1 MILIN
6 EPYTLKPEKIRA
18 GENILNTI
26 TTYGGYRTNI
36 QINNDGTG
44 EIGYNNSDYTIS
56 ISNDLIVGGTSTFTI
71 SNVTNNDTVEF
82 YEDTVLI
89 SSTTGN
95 TVTYTPTTAGE
106 HLIYFRIN
114 NTPTNPMK
122 VTVYTVDNLTVNL
135 NAQTINGAKYCY
147 AKGINL
153 QIKPIILEGE
163 TLNNIPC
170 IIRYGDRIQNITVP
184 STGTTINVPPL
195 NDSIGTEHTLQI
207 RIGERVHYI
216 THLIEYY
223 DIYIDDPN
231 HNYIFDLRNI
241 IADADFNVTNN
252 GLKISNDGNPF
263 ELIFDEYLSSCQLEF
278 KFGSQATLK
287 FVTDVSGST
296 INVTFNEGDTMR
308 IIKDNGSVTLKKNS
322 QTVSALIPYFP
333 LMIQSNTSVIL
344 FTRILTGAY

>member
-26 TTYGGYRTNI
+26 TTYGGYHTNI
-36 QINNDGTG
+36 QISSDGTG

-106 HLIYFRIN
+106 HTIYFRIN
-114 NTPTNPMK
+114 NTPTTPMK

-135 NAQTINGAKYCY
+135 NAQTINSATYCY

-170 IIRYGDRIQNITVP
+170 IIRYGDRTQNITVP

-195 NDSIGTEHTLQI
+195 NDPIGTEHTLRI
-207 RIGERVHYI
+207 RIGERVHNI

-231 HNYIFDLRNI
+231 HNHIFDLRNI
-241 IADADFNVTNN
+241 SASADFNVTNH
-252 GLKISNDGNPF
+252 GLKIVSSGVINLLL
-263 ELIFDEYLSSCQLEF
+263 EEYLSSCQLEF
-278 KFGSQATLK
+278 TFGSQATLK
-287 FVTDVSGST
+287 FVTDVLGST

-333 LMIQSNTSVIL
+333 LLIQTNTSVII

>member
-56 ISNDLIVGGTSTFTI
+56 LNNDLIVGGTSTFTI

-82 YEDTVLI
+82 YEDSVLI

-114 NTPTNPMK
+114 NTPTNSMK
-122 VTVYTVDNLTVNL
+122 VTVYTVNNLTVNL
-135 NAQTINGAKYCY
+135 SAQTINGATYCY
-147 AKGINL
+147 ARGINL
-153 QIKPIILEGE
+153 QIKPIILEGG

-170 IIRYGDRIQNITVP
+170 TINYGDRTQNITVP

-195 NDSIGTEHTLQI
+195 NNPIGTKHTLKI
-207 RIGERVHYI
+207 IIGERVHNI
-216 THLIEYY
+216 TNLIEYY

-287 FVTDVSGST
+287 FVTGVSST
-296 INVTFNEGDTMR
+296 INVTFNAGDTMS
-308 IIKDNGSVTLKKNS
+308 IIKGNGSVTLKKNS
-322 QTVSALIPYFP
+322 QTVSALLPYFP
-333 LMIQSNTSVIL
+333 MMIQTDNSEII